1 MVFSHPYNVAG
12 FVKEC
17 LAASDP
23 DLFYSAVE
31 EKTLSLWRQRI
42 FEDLNE
48 IESQGQLVESLVTAD
63 SFRRNGRNVCKLGG
77 SFQESKYIHIDIV
90 QRDEG
95 WCISRVWKE
104 Q

>member
-48 IESQGQLVESLVTAD
+48 IES
-63 SFRRNGRNVCKLGG
+63 
-77 SFQESKYIHIDIV
+77 
-90 QRDEG
+90 
-95 WCISRVWKE
+95 
-104 Q
+104 